1 MISTTGDEKKS
12 SCKETQNIPVDEI
25 VVKHLISQ
33 ANDLNS
39 SNRLIYLF
47 IGNDFE
53 LTQGN
58 ITWKNFS
65 IREGNCILARRSV
78 VLLKQAGININNVLS
93 FTPLSLQTAS
103 MAEYMRNENTTG
115 QSQDKNKV
123 FSITPDVKT
132 LTKVVKYFITTTGWT
147 RVGLLHD
154 GTKLSEQFVKLVG
167 NLKEVYPLKYDG
179 SNANQIYNHFKD
191 KNIRVILFSG
201 SVEAYLQAL
210 DDLYDFYYTGTG

>member
-1 MISTTGDEKKS
+1 
-12 SCKETQNIPVDEI
+12 
-25 VVKHLISQ
+25 
-33 ANDLNS
+33 
-39 SNRLIYLF
+39 
-47 IGNDFE
+47 
-53 LTQGN
+53 
-58 ITWKNFS
+58 
-65 IREGNCILARRSV
+65 
-78 VLLKQAGININNVLS
+78 
-93 FTPLSLQTAS
+93 
-103 MAEYMRNENTTG
+103 MRNENTTG